1 MVFAIFALAAF
12 YIGATQ
18 GPQYTVQQVSLDVQK
33 DAKGSQFYLYK
44 GKPKYVA
51 NIKPLAEASLTKASI
66 AALNNDVRTLPKTEV
81 VRTTKLINGEQKEV
95 FYQLKLSQ
103 HFGIWSLLPALVAII
118 LCWLQ
123 ENL

>member
-1 MVFAIFALAAF
+1 M
-12 YIGATQ
+12 
-18 GPQYTVQQVSLDVQK
+18 DVQK

-95 FYQLKLSQ
+95 FINLNYLNILA
-103 HFGIWSLLPALVAII
+103 FGHYYPRLLRLFYVG
-118 LCWLQ
+118 LQ